1 MTKFDNDL
9 TNPDV
14 MKRAQEM
21 VRNEERE
28 RFLEL
33 MREFIYKI
41 QDDVVREQLEGALMT
56 MELEK

>member
-1 MTKFDNDL
+1 MTAFENDF

-14 MKRAQEM
+14 MRRAQEM

-33 MREFIYKI
+33 MHQFIYKI
-41 QDDVVREQLEGALMT
+41 EDVQVKDK
-56 MELEK
+56 ME